1 LFIPT
6 NEWQPIRKDQ
16 GIPRGLHVRLNVQ
29 TGEREAKL
37 LDDNTEFID
46 GKIVKK
52 QNILTRSQ
60 QKIKEALEQLNDE
73 KSFNT
78 DNQEK
83 VYY

>member
-1 LFIPT
+1 MFIPT
-6 NEWQPIRKDQ
+6 NEWKPIKKDQ

-52 QNILTRSQ
+52 QKVLTRSQ
-60 QKIKEALEQLNDE
+60 EKIKEALEQLNDE
-73 KSFNT
+73 KLFNT

-83 VYY
+83 VYF